1 MEIRC
6 QGQRSAAQIQQF
18 FSLVAICGLFLI
30 ASMPSAYAQSQL
42 YWVGQLNSNWSQ
54 ANWSSSSTGS
64 PTVQTPGS
72 ATAVVFAANNAHSS
86 RANINSPTA
95 INSLSFARG
104 SEVSIA
110 PGAIL
115 SVRSGSL
122 SATNATSTISGGGAL
137 FTTGNMVKTGNGQL
151 ILDAETFVG
160 GAADIQSGTLV
171 VNGNLLAA
179 ATRVQ
184 PLATLA
190 GNGFVFSPV
199 QVSGTLSPGN
209 SVGQLTV
216 GALQL
221 LAGSQTQI
229 EISSSQSNDII
240 LVKGDASLGGQL
252 QVAPVAGHTLFY
264 GDSHPILVATGRIQ
278 GEFDSIQLPE
288 KFRGRFLNSG
298 QVGTLLVAPDS
309 YTRVAANPNQRSA
322 AKALD
327 SYIRASSGDRATVSI
342 ALDQLTIGE
351 YPLAFD
357 QVAPALYPAL
367 PASLV
372 EQAYTQAQLV
382 FQRLALA
389 RAGIGEARYIG
400 IPDSQLR
407 YDRNGKSV
415 TEPKN
420 ALPLPQETARSNW
433 KTWAMGTG
441 QFAKT
446 KDWSG
451 VPANRNNSGGFLA
464 GVDYGWSENFSTG
477 LFAGYQYSQA
487 TFSGGGSAKG
497 NGLFFGLYGSYAND
511 QGFHAEALAGGG
523 YTGFQTRR
531 PVAFGSIA
539 RSTSANPDAGQ
550 FNISLN
556 LGKDWS
562 VGNFV
567 LGPLAG
573 LQYTYASTAAFTEQ
587 GAGSLDLAVDSISIN
602 SLRSS
607 LGARAVYIWKLSES
621 LALLP
626 EIRALWMHEFLA
638 QSASVSSAL
647 DAGRGTSF
655 DYETGAPYAN
665 SLFGGAGLGFRFGE
679 QLTGSIFYNINMA
692 GADFLNNIISADL
705 NVAF

>member
-160 GAADIQSGTLV
+160 GTADIQSGTLV

-179 ATRVQ
+179 TTRVQ

-556 LGKDWS
+556 LGKDWR